1 MSVTN
6 QNITADRVLYK
17 HPGTALNDLYQDA
30 VTALRLGN
38 SRVSEVGSL
47 KAIAKKILISDLP
60 DMLMPSTMINYRQL
74 VTSDEFILTD
84 VEDILLY
91 V

>member
-6 QNITADRVLYK
+6 QNITAERVKYK

-30 VTALRLGN
+30 VTALRVGAG
-38 SRVSEVGSL
+38 SGTVSEVGSL

-60 DMLMPSTMINYRQL
+60 SMLNK
-74 VTSDEFILTD
+74 
-84 VEDILLY
+84 
-91 V
+91 

>member
-6 QNITADRVLYK
+6 QNIAADRVLYK

-38 SRVSEVGSL
+38 TKISEAGSL

-60 DMLMPSTMINYRQL
+60 GMLVPSTVGRYRQL
-74 VTSDEFILTD
+74 ITSDGVILTD
-84 VEDILLY
+84 IGEVTLY